1 MTKAAA
7 FTGSIAFKFG
17 VVLALVSGLLLVTTW
32 NSFSKFGRFS
42 DALSDFVQTD
52 VPNLVGGSN
61 TIKHAG
67 DLTKELSHLLI
78 EGDPDLMATHLA
90 DAIAA
95 LDALR
100 AEKMQTYG
108 TGGTGFTERTDRIA
122 QLLSTVTQ
130 ARRDDIAAD
139 AATLE
144 KITLLGDAVT
154 AAGDRLI
161 YISNMSYL
169 SARNTDPNRP
179 AGELRNALTR
189 MAQATDLERYLGDL
203 HSVILTGAT
212 ADDPDQI
219 AAAQMTA
226 TQMLNKVSRLS
237 ASFVDDATI
246 PAAVDRIVTLASA
259 EEGVLTGRLATTTA
273 RAAANHASQEVAELL
288 GEITLSARQLEQ
300 AAIDKITTASGT
312 LITTANDGQRT
323 MATVAGL
330 TFLALLGAVAV
341 TFLFILRP
349 LRRVIGVTERLAGG
363 DFAPVLGFDRQGGEI
378 GRLAR
383 ALAVFRDNLIERQR
397 LAMEEARHAEEAR
410 IRAEREDRETRQ
422 REEADRKR
430 RAEEQAEKLRREQ
443 EDLRL
448 REARAAEQDRIVAAL
463 ASAMNQ
469 LAAGDLCVKLT
480 DPFPP
485 AYEPLRKDFNSAVE
499 SLSEVIGAIVQ
510 RAGRINDSA
519 LEISASSDELSRRT
533 ESSAATL
540 EETAAA
546 LGEMTAAITSA
557 AAMAAEANKVAA
569 QVNGRAKES
578 GEVVRQAIHAMSRI
592 ETSSRKIATIID
604 VIDHIARQTN
614 LLALNAAVEAAR
626 AGDAGRGFAVVA
638 SDVRALAQR
647 SSQAAGEI
655 TDLISESDD
664 QVTRGARLV
673 GEAGEALRGIVH
685 GVEEIAHQVEEITKA
700 AEAQSGGIKE
710 VNIATGQLD
719 QTMQQ
724 NAAMAEETTAAT
736 RVLTDDSHHLRE
748 MVRRFR
754 IAASGTPV
762 RQGTQVA

>member
-1 MTKAAA
+1 MIRAAA

-17 VVLALVSGLLLVTTW
+17 GVLALFSGLLFLVTW
-32 NSFSKFGRFS
+32 NSFTQFGRFS
-42 DALSDFVQTD
+42 AELSDFVGIE
-52 VPNLVGGSN
+52 VPNLVQSSGIIESS
-61 TIKHAG
+61 G

-78 EGDPDLMATHLA
+78 EDNPDQMASHLT
-90 DAIAA
+90 DALAA
-95 LDALR
+95 LDTLQTGKLESR
-100 AEKMQTYG
+100 DSGGQEFLEK
-108 TGGTGFTERTDRIA
+108 TGRVS
-122 QLLSTVTQ
+122 QLLSAITQ
-130 ARRDDIAAD
+130 ARRNEIAND
-139 AATLE
+139 VATLE
-144 KITLLGDAVT
+144 RVTLLGEAIT
-154 AAGDRLI
+154 AAGSRLI

-169 SARNTDPNRP
+169 SVRNTDPNRP
-179 AGELRNALTR
+179 AGELRDALTR
-189 MAQATDLERYLGDL
+189 MAQATDLERFLGEL
-203 HSVILTGAT
+203 QSIILTGVT
-212 ADDPDQI
+212 ADHPDQV
-219 AAAQMTA
+219 AAAQMAA
-226 TQMLNKVSRLS
+226 TGMLDKIGRL
-237 ASFVDDATI
+237 AANFADDATV
-246 PAAVDRIVTLASA
+246 PAAVEQIIALASI
-259 EEGVLTGRLATTTA
+259 EDGVLSGRAAILAA
-273 RAAANHASQEVAELL
+273 RAAADDASQEVADLL
-288 GEITLSARQLEQ
+288 GGITASARQLEQ
-300 AAIDKITTASGT
+300 TAIGAIKTSSGALITAADRGRANMVTAAGITT
-312 LITTANDGQRT
+312 
-323 MATVAGL
+323 
-330 TFLALLGAVAV
+330 LAVLGAVAV
-341 TFLFILRP
+341 TLLMILRP

-378 GRLAR
+378 GRMAR
-383 ALAVFRDNLIERQR
+383 ALAVFRDSLIEQQR
-397 LAMEEARHAEEAR
+397 LTAEEARHAEEAR
-410 IRAEREDRETRQ
+410 ARAEREDRETRQ
-422 REEADRKR
+422 REEAERKR
-430 RAEEQAEKLRREQ
+430 LADEQAEQLRREQ
-443 EDLRL
+443 EELRL
-448 REARAAEQDRIVAAL
+448 REARAEEQDRIVTAL
-463 ASAMNQ
+463 ASAMKR

-510 RAGRINDSA
+510 RAGRINDNA

-557 AAMAAEANKVAA
+557 AVMAAEANKVAV
-569 QVNGRAKES
+569 QVNDRAKES

-655 TDLISESDD
+655 TDLISDSDD
-664 QVTRGARLV
+664 QVTRGAKLV

-700 AEAQSGGIKE
+700 TEAQSDGIKE

-736 RVLTDDSHHLRE
+736 RILTDESHHLRD

-754 IAASGTPV
+754 IAAPGTPI